1 MPPKFCQPAAARARN
16 YTLAMTVLLA
26 LDSSTETMALALSS
40 PAGRLYFEAAG
51 GPQAS
56 VRLVPEALALLARAG
71 LSLADVDAIAFGCGP
86 GAFTGLRAACAV
98 AQGLAFGAGLPVL
111 SIDSLLLV
119 AEDARQQAAAAG
131 QPLVGL
137 IWVAMDARIGEIY
150 AAAYRFETAGFE
162 AAAWVCVEAPALY
175 KPEALRA
182 HWQSPA
188 AVAGS
193 ALTVHAEALRG
204 GDSESQTQAQAQ
216 RRWPH
221 SASRASALAELAAQA
236 WASGALLDAAL
247 AMPVYVRDKVAQTTA
262 ERLAA
267 RAALPHDR
275 VIV

>member
-1 MPPKFCQPAAARARN
+1 
-16 YTLAMTVLLA
+16 MTVLLA
-26 LDSSTETMALALSS
+26 LDSSTETMALALSG

-56 VRLVPEALALLARAG
+56 VRLVPEALALLARAN

-98 AQGLAFGAGLPVL
+98 AQGLAFGAGKPVL

-131 QPLVGL
+131 QPLVGP

-182 HWQSPA
+182 HWRSPA

-193 ALTVHAEALRG
+193 ALTVYAEALWG
-204 GDSESQTQAQAQ
+204 GDAESQAEAEAGTETQ

-221 SASRASALAELAAQA
+221 SVSRASALAELAVQA

-267 RAALPHDR
+267 RAALP
-275 VIV
+275 VPA

>member
-1 MPPKFCQPAAARARN
+1 
-16 YTLAMTVLLA
+16 MTVLLA
-26 LDSSTETMALALSS
+26 LDSATETMALALSS

-71 LSLADVDAIAFGCGP
+71 LNLADVDAIAFGCGP

-98 AQGLAFGAGLPVL
+98 AQGLAFGAGKPVL

-131 QPLVGL
+131 QPLVGV

-150 AAAYRFETAGFE
+150 AAAYRFDV
-162 AAAWVCVEAPALY
+162 AAWVCVEAPALY

-188 AVAGS
+188 AAAGS
-193 ALTVHAEALRG
+193 ALTVYADALLG
-204 GDSESQTQAQAQ
+204 GDSESQTQTQMQ

-221 SASRASALAELAAQA
+221 SVSRASALAELAAQA
-236 WASGALLDAAL
+236 WGSGALLDAAL

-267 RAALPHDR
+267 RAALP
-275 VIV
+275 VSA

>member
-1 MPPKFCQPAAARARN
+1 
-16 YTLAMTVLLA
+16 MTVLLA
-26 LDSSTETMALALSS
+26 LDSSTETMALALSG

-56 VRLVPEALALLARAG
+56 VRLVPDALALLARAG

-98 AQGLAFGAGLPVL
+98 AQGLAFGASKPVL

-131 QPLVGL
+131 QPLVGV

-150 AAAYRFETAGFE
+150 AAAYRCD
-162 AAAWVCVEAPALY
+162 AAAWVCVDAPALY
-175 KPEALRA
+175 KPEALCA
-182 HWQSPA
+182 HWQAPA

-193 ALTVHAEALRG
+193 ALTAYAEALMVTAG
-204 GDSESQTQAQAQ
+204 EGQ

-221 SASRASALAELAAQA
+221 SVSRASALAELAAQA
-236 WASGALLDAAL
+236 WASGALLDAAD

-267 RAALPHDR
+267 RAALPA
-275 VIV
+275 IA